1 MTEPDAPSTEA
12 PPPEPEESAPPPAG
26 RRSGLLLFTIVV
38 LSLGWY
44 LLADRYTPY
53 TSQARVEAYVVGVA
67 PKVAGKVTA
76 VLVGNNERV
85 SRGQPL
91 FRIDDSQYAIAAEAA
106 RADLA
111 NVRQQVRAGEAAVT
125 TARANLRAAEANRV
139 KADKDWQRL
148 QRLRDEDPG
157 TVSLRR
163 LEISEASLEAARAQ
177 VAAATSEVQRAID
190 TMGGLGESNT
200 QLEAARARVA
210 KAELDLANSTVVAE
224 TDGFVTAL
232 RTEVGQFAG
241 TGSPV
246 LTLIALEDL
255 WIDAAY
261 TENNLG
267 RLAPGTAVEIILDV
281 LPGRVYPGRIRGIGR
296 GISAGRDA
304 PAGTLPTVRSS
315 RDWLRPAQRF
325 PVQVAFDEP
334 LPAAFRKHI
343 LVGGQ
348 ASVIAYGEGAGPLAT
363 LGRLYIRLASLLSYA
378 Y

>member
-1 MTEPDAPSTEA
+1 MTEPDAPSPEA
-12 PPPEPEESAPPPAG
+12 PPREPEEAAPAG
-26 RRSGLLLFTIVV
+26 RRGGLVLLAIVV
-38 LSLGWY
+38 LSLGGY

-53 TSQARVEAYVVGVA
+53 TNQARVEAYVVGVA

-85 SRGQPL
+85 SQGQPL
-91 FRIDDSQYAIAAEAA
+91 FRVDDSQYAIAAEAA

-139 KADKDWQRL
+139 KAEKDWQRL
-148 QRLRDEDPG
+148 RRLRENDPG
-157 TVSLRR
+157 TLSLRR
-163 LEISEASLEAARAQ
+163 LEISEASLEGARAR
-177 VAAATSEVQRAID
+177 VAAAASEVQRAID
-190 TMGGLGESNT
+190 TMGGIGETNT

-224 TDGFVTAL
+224 TDGFVTNL

-246 LTLIALEDL
+246 LTVIALEDL
-255 WIDAAY
+255 WVEAAY

-267 RLAPGTAVEIILDV
+267 RLAPGTPVDVVLDV

-296 GISAGRDA
+296 GVSVGRDA
-304 PAGTLPTVRSS
+304 PAGKLPSVRSS

-325 PVQVAFDEP
+325 PVQVAFEEP
-334 LPAAFRKHI
+334 LPAAFRQHI

-348 ASVIAYGEGAGPLAT
+348 ASVIAYGEGAGLLAP

>member
-1 MTEPDAPSTEA
+1 MTEPDTPAPEA
-12 PPPEPEESAPPPAG
+12 PPREIEAPPPAG
-26 RRSGLLLFTIVV
+26 RRSGLVLLTIIIV
-38 LSLGWY
+38 SLGWY

-53 TSQARVEAYVVGVA
+53 SSQARVGAYVVGVA

-91 FRIDDSQYAIAAEAA
+91 FRIDDSQYTIAAEGAQ
-106 RADLA
+106 ADLA
-111 NVRQQVRAGEAAVT
+111 NVNQQVRAGEAAVT
-125 TARANLRAAEANRV
+125 TARANLRAAEANRE
-139 KADKDWQRL
+139 KAEKDTK
-148 QRLRDEDPG
+148 RLRRLREEDPG

-163 LEISEASLEAARAQ
+163 LELSEASLEAARAQ
-177 VAAATSEVQRAID
+177 VAAAQSEVQRAIEA
-190 TMGGLGESNT
+190 MGGLGDDNT
-200 QLEAARARVA
+200 QLAAARARVA
-210 KAELDLANSTVVAE
+210 KAELDLANTTVVAE
-224 TDGFVTAL
+224 SDGFVTDL

-246 LTLIALEDL
+246 LTLIALNDL
-255 WIDAAY
+255 WIDAAF

-267 RLAPGTAVEIILDV
+267 HLAPGTPVEIILDV

-296 GISAGRDA
+296 GVSGARDA
-304 PAGTLPTVRSS
+304 PAGTLPTVRAS

-334 LPAAFRKHI
+334 LPAEFRAQL

-348 ASVIAYGEGAGPLAT
+348 ASVIAYGEGSGLLAPL
-363 LGRLYIRLASLLSYA
+363 GKLYIRLASLLSYA

>member
-1 MTEPDAPSTEA
+1 MTEPDAPSPEA
-12 PPPEPEESAPPPAG
+12 PPREPEEAAPAG
-26 RRSGLLLFTIVV
+26 RRGGLVLLAIVV
-38 LSLGWY
+38 LSLGGY

-53 TSQARVEAYVVGVA
+53 TNQARVEAYVVGVA

-85 SRGQPL
+85 SQGQPL
-91 FRIDDSQYAIAAEAA
+91 FRVDDSQYAIAAEAA

-139 KADKDWQRL
+139 KAEKDWQRL
-148 QRLRDEDPG
+148 RRLRENDPG
-157 TVSLRR
+157 TLSLRR
-163 LEISEASLEAARAQ
+163 LEISEASLEGARAR
-177 VAAATSEVQRAID
+177 VAAAASEVQRAID
-190 TMGGLGESNT
+190 AMGGLGETNT

-224 TDGFVTAL
+224 TDGFVTNL

-246 LTLIALEDL
+246 LTVIALEDL
-255 WIDAAY
+255 WVEAAY

-267 RLAPGTAVEIILDV
+267 RLAPGTPVDVVLDV

-296 GISAGRDA
+296 GVSVGRDA
-304 PAGTLPTVRSS
+304 PAGRLPSVRSS

-325 PVQVAFDEP
+325 PVQVTFDEP

-348 ASVIAYGEGAGPLAT
+348 ASVIAYGEGAGLLAP

>member
-1 MTEPDAPSTEA
+1 MTEPDTPAPEA
-12 PPPEPEESAPPPAG
+12 PPEEPREQAPPPAG
-26 RRSGLLLFTIVV
+26 RRGGLLFLAFIV

-44 LLADRYTPY
+44 LLAHRYTPY

-85 SRGQPL
+85 SEGQPL
-91 FRIDDSQYAIAAEAA
+91 FRIDDSQYAIAAEGA

-125 TARANLRAAEANRV
+125 TARANLRAAEANRE
-139 KADKDWQRL
+139 KAEKDTR
-148 QRLRDEDPG
+148 RLRRLREEDPG
-157 TVSLRR
+157 TISLRR

-177 VAAATSEVQRAID
+177 VAAAESEIQRAID
-190 TMGGLGESNT
+190 AMGGPGDDNT
-200 QLEAARARVA
+200 QLAAARARVA
-210 KAELDLANSTVVAE
+210 KAELDLANTTVVAE
-224 TDGFVTAL
+224 SDGFVTAL

-246 LTLIALEDL
+246 LTLIALNDL
-255 WIDAAY
+255 WIDAAF

-267 RLAPGTAVEIILDV
+267 HLAPGTPVDIVLDV
-281 LPGRVYPGRIRGIGR
+281 LPGRVYSGRIRGIGR
-296 GISAGRDA
+296 GVSGSRDTQAGN
-304 PAGTLPTVRSS
+304 LPTVRSS

-334 LPAAFRKHI
+334 LPAEFRARL

-348 ASVIAYGEGAGPLAT
+348 ASVIAYGEGSGLLAL
-363 LGRLYIRLASLLSYA
+363 LGKLYIRLASLLSYA

>member
-1 MTEPDAPSTEA
+1 MTEPDTPAPEA
-12 PPPEPEESAPPPAG
+12 PPREPEESPPPTAG
-26 RRSGLLLFTIVV
+26 RRGGLLLLAIIA

-85 SRGQPL
+85 KEGQPL
-91 FRIDDSQYAIAAEAA
+91 FRIDDSQYVIATESA

-111 NVRQQVRAGEAAVT
+111 NVRQQVRAGEAAVA
-125 TARANLRAAEANRV
+125 TARANLRAAEANRE
-139 KADKDWQRL
+139 KAEKDTR
-148 QRLRDEDPG
+148 RLRRLREDDPG

-163 LEISEASLEAARAQ
+163 LEISEASLEAARAR
-177 VAAATSEVQRAID
+177 VAAAQSEVQRAID
-190 TMGGLGESNT
+190 AMGGPGEDNT
-200 QLEAARARVA
+200 QLAAARARVA
-210 KAELDLANSTVVAE
+210 KAELDLANTTVVAE
-224 TDGFVTAL
+224 SDGFVTDL
-232 RTEVGQFAG
+232 RTEAGQFAG

-246 LTLIALEDL
+246 LTLIALNDL
-255 WIDAAY
+255 WVNAAF

-267 RLAPGTAVEIILDV
+267 HLAPGTPVEVVLDV
-281 LPGRVYPGRIRGIGR
+281 LPGHVYPGRIRGIGR
-296 GISAGRDA
+296 GVSGGRDA
-304 PAGTLPTVRSS
+304 PAGNLPTVRSS

-334 LPAAFRKHI
+334 LPKAFRERV

-348 ASVIAYGEGAGPLAT
+348 ASVIAYGEGSGLLAPL
-363 LGRLYIRLASLLSYA
+363 GKLYIRLASLFSYA

>member
-1 MTEPDAPSTEA
+1 MTEPDTPAPEA
-12 PPPEPEESAPPPAG
+12 PPEEPRESAPPPAG
-26 RRSGLLLFTIVV
+26 RRGGLLLLAFILV
-38 LSLGWY
+38 SLGWY

-85 SRGQPL
+85 SEGQAL
-91 FRIDDSQYAIAAEAA
+91 FRIDDSQYAIAAEGA

-125 TARANLRAAEANRV
+125 TARANLRAAEANRE
-139 KADKDWQRL
+139 KAEKDT
-148 QRLRDEDPG
+148 QRLRRLREEDPG

-177 VAAATSEVQRAID
+177 VAAAQSEIQRAID
-190 TMGGLGESNT
+190 AMGGPGEDNT
-200 QLEAARARVA
+200 QLAAARARVA
-210 KAELDLANSTVVAE
+210 KAELDLANTTVVAE
-224 TDGFVTAL
+224 SDGFVTDL

-241 TGSPV
+241 TGNPV
-246 LTLIALEDL
+246 LTLIALNDL
-255 WIDAAY
+255 WIDAAF

-267 RLAPGTAVEIILDV
+267 HLAPGTPVEVVLDV

-296 GISAGRDA
+296 GVSGSRDA
-304 PAGTLPTVRSS
+304 QAGNLPTVRSS

-334 LPAAFRKHI
+334 LPAEFRTQL

-348 ASVIAYGEGAGPLAT
+348 ASVIAYGEGSGLLAPL
-363 LGRLYIRLASLLSYA
+363 GKLYIRLASLLSYA